1 MTSDE
6 VTAGNSLLSLSFF
19 FWANDLNFGTA
30 GIREMVRVFQML
42 SPSFVIML
50 SIFTIIDTFV
60 LLQCSFIVFFEFLF
74 HKFFHILD
82 FDSGDVCEKFFVFG
96 LGYSSSSSWGRS
108 RGSRC
113 LRFLILDFLSDFISE
128 FTEADGGRNIGVF
141 SFAFNFVL
149 SESAFKEFL
158 ITLVVEDHVGI
169 IVFFISKFVT
179 IAEVILDFNGSMEG
193 VFIFNIFIIRI
204 SF

>member
-6 VTAGNSLLSLSFF
+6 VTTGNSLLSLSFF

-60 LLQCSFIVFFEFLF
+60 LLQSFFIVFFEFLF
-74 HKFFHILD
+74 HIFFHILD
-82 FDSGDVCEKFFVFG
+82 VDSGDVCEKFFVLG
-96 LGYSSSSSWGRS
+96 LGFSSSSSWGRS
-108 RGSRC
+108 GGSRC